1 MVLQFDPESEEPVPF
16 NSHDTSFDCEMV
28 FTSIYPS
35 HSFTPTKADADTKIN
50 TLLNATATTN
60 VKDRFLVE
68 NVHYKSNYLE
78 QASNINVLHTESTE
92 NDAGSNGTLPPGSET
107 PNSAYNNGSA
117 ENNTKHSNQ
126 WTLPQFELS
135 AEDALKLGE
144 VKYYLINAFLLI
156 HQQHR

>member
-1 MVLQFDPESEEPVPF
+1 M
-16 NSHDTSFDCEMV
+16 
-28 FTSIYPS
+28 
-35 HSFTPTKADADTKIN
+35 N
-50 TLLNATATTN
+50 TLYNATTTTN

-92 NDAGSNGTLPPGSET
+92 NDVCNNGTVPPGSET
-107 PNSAYNNGSA
+107 TNSAYNNGGAENSA
-117 ENNTKHSNQ
+117 EHSNQ

-144 VKYYLINAFLLI
+144 VTILLLI
-156 HQQHR
+156 HDI